1 MDVSLAWPVNRLI
14 KAPSCLDSLS
24 FEPAGV
30 VALFA
35 RVFVAAFFAKSTYI
49 KTKHTPK

>member
-1 MDVSLAWPVNRLI
+1 V
-14 KAPSCLDSLS
+14 DSLS

-49 KTKHTPK
+49 YKDETHTKITVAVREISE